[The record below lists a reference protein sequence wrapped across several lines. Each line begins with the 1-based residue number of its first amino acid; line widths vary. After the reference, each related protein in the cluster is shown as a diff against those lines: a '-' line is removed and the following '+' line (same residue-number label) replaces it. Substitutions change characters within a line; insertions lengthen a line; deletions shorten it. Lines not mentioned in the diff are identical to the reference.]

1 MFSTKTGA
9 VVLAAAS
16 AISTSQDLEAL
27 SIKGDFSLGLRLIP
41 DLERT
46 HPSVWRS
53 CVVTIRGVPCISLGN
68 GAFVTAGHV
77 GCPRG
82 ATGHYRVRAK
92 DGTPCDLVLFRHAE
106 GPHGVEP
113 LAIAPQLERAKGE
126 VVVLATS
133 KAQGLAFA
141 TSVAHVNGPGVKGEE
156 FNPLLLLFTPDY
168 GLPGA
173 GKVQVGDSGGGVF
186 QFDGKNGRWLLA
198 GILVSIIVNK
208 EPGLEF
214 RQMTGSFSCAV
225 DTSVSTGV
233 GQQLIDYREGRIQ
246 GGDLADQLG
255 ANGGRLR
262 GVGAGCVFIGIAA
275 ATGMLWARYQS
286 RQRSKMIGSSQPAED
301 NK

>member
-9 VVLAAAS
+9 VVIAAAS
-16 AISTSQDLEAL
+16 VISTSQDLEAL
-27 SIKGDFSLGLRLIP
+27 SIKGDIALGLRLIP

-133 KAQGLAFA
+133 KAHPNVVIGNASQNHH
-141 TSVAHVNGPGVKGEE
+141 TH
-156 FNPLLLLFTPDY
+156 LFLYEKKPFQFMIFKNFFGSAEILFRDTNML
-168 GLPGA
+168 G
-173 GKVQVGDSGGGVF
+173 SGGAP
-186 QFDGKNGRWLLA
+186 KNRASKNLVQKRQRQSYKA
-198 GILVSIIVNK
+198 GSALGSTESRSWRN
-208 EPGLEF
+208 
-214 RQMTGSFSCAV
+214 TGFE
-225 DTSVSTGV
+225 
-233 GQQLIDYREGRIQ
+233 QEYRES
-246 GGDLADQLG
+246 DQAIVITDQDVG
-255 ANGGRLR
+255 NWFKNQQA
-262 GVGAGCVFIGIAA
+262 GAGCIEPGQA
-275 ATGMLWARYQS
+275 
-286 RQRSKMIGSSQPAED
+286 P
-301 NK
+301 